1 MKRHFWV
8 LVHRYAGLYMAF
20 FLLVAGLTGSILAF
34 SPEINNLLNPPE
46 KVEPFATHRLDE
58 FALKERAESLQP
70 QGQILMMSFN
80 RKVDEAYTAL
90 FTPRIDLV
98 TQQPFELTFDR
109 ISLNPYTGIE
119 ISKDKLGDD
128 LWPITRKNFIS
139 LIISL
144 HYKLALPDSI
154 GVWLF
159 GIAALIWTIDCFVSA
174 YLTFPI
180 SVYRYQTVTEFKQRS
195 WLSRWKS
202 SWLVK
207 WRGSA
212 LRINFDLHRAGGL
225 WVWLMLLILAWSS
238 VGFNLNEQVYIPVMK
253 TVFNMPDPMALAP
266 KLDKPIPYPALSW
279 QEAQRIGRENM
290 ASQATLKGFNVVR
303 EDMLQYT
310 PDYGVFFYIVH
321 TNRDLIEEVGST
333 WLVLDGATGQ
343 YLGLNLPTGQNA
355 GSTLNSWIFA
365 LHTAMIWGLP
375 YKIFLSGVGLVIA
388 MLSITGVYIWF
399 KKLRA
404 KRLSKERKGR

>member
-1 MKRHFWV
+1 M
-8 LVHRYAGLYMAF
+8 
-20 FLLVAGLTGSILAF
+20 
-34 SPEINNLLNPPE
+34 
-46 KVEPFATHRLDE
+46 
-58 FALKERAESLQP
+58 
-70 QGQILMMSFN
+70 
-80 RKVDEAYTAL
+80 
-90 FTPRIDLV
+90 
-98 TQQPFELTFDR
+98 
-109 ISLNPYTGIE
+109 
-119 ISKDKLGDD
+119 
-128 LWPITRKNFIS
+128 
-139 LIISL
+139 
-144 HYKLALPDSI
+144 
-154 GVWLF
+154 
-159 GIAALIWTIDCFVSA
+159 SA

-180 SVYRYQTVTEFKQRS
+180 SVYGYQTVTEFKQRS

-303 EDMLQYT
+303 EDMLQYA
-310 PDYGVFFYIVH
+310 PDYGVFFHIVH

-375 YKIFLSGVGLVIA
+375 YKILLSIVGLLIS
-388 MLSITGVYIWF
+388 MLSITGVYIWL
-399 KKLRA
+399 KKRRA
-404 KRLSKERKGR
+404 RRLSVERKGR

>member
-46 KVEPFATHRLDE
+46 KVEPSATHRLDE

-180 SVYRYQTVTEFKQRS
+180 SVYGYQTVTEFKQRS

-253 TVFNMPDPMALAP
+253 QCLIC
-266 KLDKPIPYPALSW
+266 L
-279 QEAQRIGRENM
+279 
-290 ASQATLKGFNVVR
+290 TLW
-303 EDMLQYT
+303 
-310 PDYGVFFYIVH
+310 P
-321 TNRDLIEEVGST
+321 
-333 WLVLDGATGQ
+333 
-343 YLGLNLPTGQNA
+343 
-355 GSTLNSWIFA
+355 
-365 LHTAMIWGLP
+365 
-375 YKIFLSGVGLVIA
+375 
-388 MLSITGVYIWF
+388 
-399 KKLRA
+399 
-404 KRLSKERKGR
+404 